1 VKSTLVDAGPLI
13 ALFDKD
19 DRYHS
24 QVLTFLKKYKG
35 SLVTTWPVITETI
48 YMLNFSIE
56 AQKSCLRWIKR
67 RGLLIFDLSSSH
79 IERLIELMEKY
90 SDLPMDLADASLWV
104 ASEELHTVRIAT
116 IDSDYNVYRPR
127 PGVSF
132 KNELSEY
139 LKSS

>member
-24 QVLTFLKKYKG
+24 HVLAFLKRYRG
-35 SLVTTWPVITETI
+35 SLVTTWPVVTEASH
-48 YMLNFSIE
+48 MLSFNIE
-56 AQKSCLRWIKR
+56 AQKNCLTWIKR
-67 RGLLIFDLSSSH
+67 RGVLIFDLTSDH
-79 IERLIELMEKY
+79 IERLIEIMDKY

-104 ASEELHTVRIAT
+104 ASEEVRTVRIAT
-116 IDSDYNVYRPR
+116 FDSDFKVYRPR

-132 KNELSEY
+132 KNELAAY
-139 LKSS
+139 LK

>member
-24 QVLTFLKKYKG
+24 HVLAFLRKYQG
-35 SLVTTWPVITETI
+35 ILATTWPVITEAI
-48 YMLNFSIE
+48 HMLGFSIE

-67 RGLLIFDLSSSH
+67 RGLLIFDLGADH
-79 IERLIELMEKY
+79 IERLIELMDKY

-104 ASEELHTVRIAT
+104 ASEELRTVRIAT
-116 IDSDYNVYRPR
+116 IDSDYRVYRPR

-132 KNELSEY
+132 KNELAGY
-139 LKSS
+139 LR

>member
-1 VKSTLVDAGPLI
+1 MKSTLVDAGPLI

-24 QVLTFLKKYKG
+24 QVLIFLKKYKER
-35 SLVTTWPVITETI
+35 LITTWPVITEAI
-48 YMLNFSIE
+48 HMLSFSIE

-67 RGLLIFDLSSSH
+67 RGLFIFDLSNDH
-79 IERLIELMEKY
+79 IERLIELMDKY

-104 ASEELHTVRIAT
+104 ASEELLTVRIAT
-116 IDSDYNVYRPR
+116 IDSDYKVYRPR

-132 KNELSEY
+132 KNELADY
-139 LKSS
+139 LK